1 MRLKMM
7 LGLVGVAIG
16 LGLNRG
22 LGGGVLSAQ
31 GAGEGRR
38 PSPAHPVLVELF
50 TSEGC
55 SSCPAADDV
64 LREIDGRRTE
74 TGQVVVGISEHVTYW
89 NRLGWADPFSS
100 EVYTA
105 RQDGYRSR
113 FHIDSAYTPQVVV
126 NGDREVLG
134 SDRKAVLRAVAETDH
149 APGMAVHIESA
160 KISGDTLEVRYRVD
174 GGAVAGAELFAVVAD
189 DRRSSRVERGEN
201 AGRTL
206 THVAVARSLT
216 RLGEIREM
224 GEGSTGLH
232 LQRRDG
238 ESKDQAPGGRHLVLF
253 AQSPGSGR
261 VVAIDVAALPG

>member
-1 MRLKMM
+1 MMRSKMM
-7 LGLVGVAIG
+7 SGLVGVAVG
-16 LGLNRG
+16 LGLNGGPGRG
-22 LGGGVLSAQ
+22 ALRAQ

-38 PSPAHPVLVELF
+38 ASPAHAVLVELF

-55 SSCPAADDV
+55 SSCPAADDL

-74 TGQVVVGISEHVTYW
+74 TGQMVVGISEHVTYW
-89 NRLGWADPFSS
+89 NRQGWADPFSS

-105 RQDGYRSR
+105 RQDGYRLR

-134 SDRKAVLRAVAETDH
+134 SDRKAVLRAVEEADH
-149 APGMAVHIESA
+149 ASGMAVHIESA
-160 KISGDTLEVRYRVD
+160 KISGDTLEVRYRVE
-174 GGAVAGAELFAVVAD
+174 GGELFAVVAD

-216 RLGEIREM
+216 RVGEIREM
-224 GEGSTGLH
+224 GEGSAGLH

-253 AQSPGSGR
+253 AQSKGSGR
-261 VVAIDVAALPG
+261 VLAIDIAGLPR